1 MSHKTK
7 FNGLFKK
14 DYVIIMRYLIVGLL
28 LILLLEVHGVKIP
41 KKDRNRNH
49 TQRHQQELQLRHKL
63 QQREEK
69 LGNSS
74 QFVDGKSK
82 F

>member
-1 MSHKTK
+1 
-7 FNGLFKK
+7 
-14 DYVIIMRYLIVGLL
+14 MRYLGLGLL
-28 LILLLEVHGVKIP
+28 LILLLEVHGGKVP
-41 KKDRNRNH
+41 KKDRVRNH

-82 F
+82 FSLFNPFVV